1 MNPYYSPKYIVIALF
16 CLFTVLACN
25 TNSEKKDTL
34 HTVQPTIDTIQ
45 KQKLRLVGNKKVTK
59 KSKKI
64 SPDTTKFVPIETTFQ
79 QAGLVN
85 VQTLDPTLMVDLRY
99 ATTDN
104 FVQKNMYGNLASCY
118 LQPTVAQRLIKAQ
131 QQLQKQHPNY
141 SLLLLDCARPLSV
154 QQQLWNVVKGT
165 PKQKY
170 VASPTK
176 HSIHNYGVA
185 IDLTIINTQA
195 NAQLDMGT
203 PYDYL
208 GKLAQPRY
216 NQLHLDEGK
225 LNQQQVDNRN
235 LLKTV
240 MQQANFR
247 PIPNEWWHFDGYNL
261 SYTKS
266 HFKVVK

>member
-1 MNPYYSPKYIVIALF
+1 MNRYYRPKHLF
-16 CLFTVLACN
+16 FAFFCIFTVLACN
-25 TNSEKKDTL
+25 TDSQKKDSL
-34 HTVQPTIDTIQ
+34 HTIPPKIDTVK
-45 KQKLRLVGNKKVTK
+45 KQSIRLMGNENVTK

-64 SPDTTKFVPIETTFQ
+64 SPDTTKFLPIETAFQ

-85 VQTLDPTLMVDLRY
+85 VQTLDSTLNVDLRY

-118 LQPTVAQRLIKAQ
+118 LQPAAAQMLLKAQ
-131 QQLQKQHPNY
+131 HQLQQQHPNY

-170 VASPTK
+170 VASPAK
-176 HSIHNYGVA
+176 HSIYNYGVA
-185 IDLTIINTQA
+185 IDLTIFDTQNNTP
-195 NAQLDMGT
+195 LDMGT

-216 NQLHLDEGK
+216 NQLHLDQGM

-261 SYTKS
+261 SYPKK
-266 HFKVVK
+266 HFRVVK